1 MAVTKQQLAQWSREF
16 AAKNPDKVSGAG
28 STAQSTTTKKSSVT
42 KEQLSQWSREFD
54 KKEAQRQAEQE
65 QNTRDKALQQY
76 TERHI
81 SDMGEVDE
89 RNEPSQASS
98 GRKENLSPF
107 PSADAA
113 RERSSPDRGNGDD
126 RGQWPKQGGA
136 VGAAASGMQAAAQQT
151 LGAATRAQSAL
162 LKGSPTERALDMG
175 QKWGVPAKSGN
186 VLENVDGGAM
196 AYGTGR
202 AQELRASFAKDSVPD
217 EFDRINQ
224 WMDTGDNKNLADA
237 VRRVDNTHGAYTDA
251 DLIRKGGWTQAQI
264 DEARKMN
271 AALDA
276 IPAWQRGWRR
286 TANAIGGIGDTVA
299 AAPVLGA
306 EYGVQAGKNIDA
318 TLKNWKQVEQEV
330 KGDEHA
336 QSLFDLLTDVDMDY
350 NPTWPESRNREL
362 ISMGY
367 NSKEIREMRQKL
379 AGLEV
384 SDGIDKNQSVGYQLY
399 DRGQKLTAAAQ
410 SGLSP
415 AQKAVTGAVTSAA
428 ENLAIAAGGDGVPWI
443 LPMLSA
449 QGAAEAMGQSAEK
462 GESAGKALG
471 GGLAKFGAG
480 WAINSVGAA
489 DLAKTMGSDY
499 AKDTLAGQI
508 ADWVQGLAGS
518 SELAKRYPAVAAAI
532 SGGIDNSMQAFAETY
547 ADMAIDAALG
557 DSEAAKDL
565 FSKDTFLTA
574 LESGLSGGASGAL
587 GGAVGSGLH
596 SMSEALDRATATT
609 AASGGNREELL
620 GPRPAGY
627 EARPRAEIDAGS
639 RNPGSFNEATDSSAD
654 RALAGNEP
662 SQSASPTAPPEGRAT
677 GVTGSSELDAG
688 SASGREMAG
697 LATEAS
703 GIVNETAVNDDP
715 AVHTAAQNAGIEE
728 YKNSVDP
735 GLAEYV
741 DRVRA
746 GEKLEPYVVAETG
759 DRMRSAMMELTG
771 LEKVGD
777 RTLMDSNAVQHITNR
792 HAGGDS
798 SADGTMKESADV
810 ARAAYVLN
818 NFDNAYLSK
827 NKADGYFNSKGKRAS
842 IVIFEKKIDGS
853 HVVVEAVCDTKKNT
867 NYIVTEYLSKN
878 GVDEKEVAKGLRSPM
893 SAASDP
899 GVYVRNVVADP
910 SATAEE
916 LQSSMDAASD
926 PRDTPET
933 LADLPSAKTNIA
945 PEGGDVNGR
954 SYAEETLTADESALD
969 SSGWASV
976 EQKAA
981 AQLARAGRVSTQGVQ
996 TMVDNMPGGI
1006 GAQVY
1011 TQAAKALYRAG
1022 VYNVESF
1029 EKALNATGPEGTI
1042 GGAVRQVL
1050 ALGRQGENALKLAYL
1065 QGRGEAEAYS
1075 ARKAGELGGGKGVV
1089 RPDAGTVYRGD
1100 KAVSGDKSA
1109 DEAFLKLTAQSTGT
1123 AIHRMMQGLENNAKG
1138 YIKTAA
1144 GEMFFAGDAGSETV
1158 MHETFHA
1165 LNQWS
1170 AETGQAVMDRLLNY
1184 LVQQSGAESTEKLIQ
1199 SYLDKY
1205 AEAGQQLTYNQA
1217 LEEITAD
1224 AMETVFGTAESFRDF
1239 VRRQAAEARMNADA
1253 RGIIG
1258 KVMDKIQSLLESV
1271 LADVEHFLK
1280 KEPTN
1285 AAAKAA
1291 KSLTEEQLRD
1301 LRALY
1306 FEHQIAAGEKYR
1318 EAIHDAKQGSKNA
1331 AASETKDAAVKYS
1344 IDVGFEKAIDEL
1356 DRGSTKRYAIRV
1368 GSTSEVLKSI
1378 GVKDKDIFWQ
1388 AGKLRKILN
1397 KHSIANHNAA
1407 TGEGSIMTKEILKQV
1422 PQVLE
1427 HPIMVLHSDTSRNAD
1442 YASRIFMYGDVK
1454 DAAGK
1459 PVNVS
1464 LELLPTDRNGLVVDN
1479 IAVLS
1484 AYGHESYRAGKVV
1497 QGEILYV
1504 DPDTK
1509 RTAAWLRGNRLRLPF
1524 SLASGGSKATLHY
1537 ADGNVKA
1544 VTAEPLPGQP
1554 LYYLKAVTET
1564 EAQKL
1569 YPEKAAVKYQLEV
1582 DADSRDAA
1590 NSGGLGDVDAQME
1603 TIQKAVEA
1611 GGSKRISEEGLRSIA
1626 QAVRADHGSKVS
1638 AKWLTERL
1646 GALSDYLS
1654 QGKRVDW
1661 ADANAFVMDIAEQIM
1676 QKSSK
1681 RNDELWKAYPEL
1693 HKMSMQLEK
1702 GSAACGEILYWY
1714 GSWANARK
1722 EAARHGVS
1730 LTYTKDGQA
1739 SRWDGDFAELQKL
1752 GAGLLPAETPSSAAD
1767 ALEAMMSAHDAIRPT
1782 LENAYDEDWD
1792 GAKQDIAMQIWQR
1805 YMNTPEMAIGE
1816 NAQLREQFAQQRK
1829 EVRDIA
1835 RQQALEAR
1843 AKAQIAAAQQAR
1855 EAQDDLLEP
1864 YRKAAAKANY
1874 RKEVAE
1880 QFAKKQKASVEARV
1894 QLEKDKRLKQVQ
1906 KARDARE
1913 MDNTRRSV
1921 QKLTSELTRMIEKP
1935 SEKSYVPEYLVDKVR
1950 PVAALANDAIGN
1962 HEAAKK
1968 LRAGVNGI
1976 YGPLPADM
1984 SIRDAMG
1991 GLKSGITRE
2000 MKMGERAALEW
2011 ENSKL
2016 ADAIDDWLTDVN
2028 ENRQLKM
2035 EELRGQ
2041 IEQADKWLPEDTPEK
2056 RAWLKRLN
2064 EDLQAY
2070 RDGAMASLSVE
2081 ELRGLREIM
2090 EQTMFIVKN
2099 EAVML
2104 GSIEDVMIDD
2114 FAEGLHGELKEVAAK
2129 QKKGVLAQLG
2139 RAARDVYRINA
2150 TNIERNFERFG
2161 GYAHGGFME
2170 QLGQMLNDGQA
2181 RKSRITAEG
2190 EAIFADLTGPKH
2202 EKELYHFTHDLVDI
2216 GLKTE
2221 DGRPWLVTH
2230 DVMAELW
2237 VQLQNR
2243 QGMHHLLHGGAT
2255 IADMSLTTKGLKGV
2269 GRQRAET
2276 VKLGELVT
2284 VDESG
2289 NKLNAYEVS
2298 QREDALRTSIIG
2310 EIEKNLTEYDNK
2322 MIAAFR
2328 ELGKLTKGYIN
2339 ETSLALSGV
2348 KKARVDNYI
2357 RLHVDRNTNVEQNTG
2372 IQYDNSVGSEG
2383 FLQSRVNSSKP
2394 LELVGLVRQAAESI
2408 ENTAQ
2413 YAGMAIPLRNAEK
2426 VLNSMQGGKSLY
2438 GQIEKV
2444 WGETGRSYL
2453 NKALADLCGTKSDH
2467 EVFDRLCSTLRGN
2480 AAAAV
2485 LTGNLNVTLLQAA
2498 SLPTAAA
2505 ELGWG
2510 STGKS
2515 VLQFVKNVSPSKL
2528 AEIEKLAYEH
2538 GDAMLPT
2545 RLRGSRR
2552 GELGSTEKGV
2562 VGTLHDS
2569 ARNGDNAVVRAGV
2582 KAADAIGDFASGSI
2596 GKVDEITTAA
2606 LYYGA
2611 MEYVKSHP
2619 EEFDAEAAV
2628 YDSPAYWEAV
2638 RQKYQRVIE
2647 RTQPNYTA
2655 MQRTGFQRTKNQ
2667 MAKTLMMF
2675 STQRQQNAQI
2685 LVSALED
2692 AAAQA
2697 ARYKA
2702 DPSAANKEARET
2714 AKKRRADAIFSQI
2727 VQTALIAGL
2736 GVGVKLLFH
2745 KWGDLQDENGDM
2757 TVWSLLSNF
2766 IYQFFNSGVSNFT
2779 GGSEAWRAAETVM
2792 TGKSFGSYDTI
2803 SMTGFSAV
2811 NDMTK
2816 SIAKLNGLLDKDT
2829 GEMTEEEFA
2838 EYEKS
2843 VRWAWA
2849 DAVGQLAMLEGVPY
2863 NNMKK
2868 YVKAVNEW
2876 MDSIKK
2882 WKEEGKVSFD
2892 SAPSSATGQYDRLY
2906 NAIQSG
2912 DREEA
2917 AAAMKKLE
2925 QMRKEGKVKELK
2937 VDSQLK
2943 TRLKKYDA
2951 DILEAAKAQNAGK
2964 EKAAETA
2971 RKAAFRKL
2979 LEGLDVRSKDSA
2991 RRTELVNVVTGAV
3004 NEKAN
3009 ELLLAEKGRD
3019 KDASVYAD
3027 LLDEVEN
3034 GRVEDVQA
3042 EIGRLLTAGK
3052 DKGSIKDKITEAV
3065 KEEYLAGSDGD
3076 RERLEKKLLA
3086 LEDADGNPLY
3096 EEKNFAQ
3103 WVSAADKKAE
3113 KAKDEKNW
3121 WEGVK

>member
-1 MAVTKQQLAQWSREF
+1 MAWTAADINRLAQGSNNQKKWTANDI
-16 AAKNPDKVSGAG
+16 AALAKGTNSQKAD
-28 STAQSTTTKKSSVT
+28 T
-42 KEQLSQWSREFD
+42 KEQAA
-54 KKEAQRQAEQE
+54 KKTDPDIIRAR
-65 QNTRDKALQQY
+65 ALQQY
-76 TERHI
+76 TERHA
-81 SDMGEVDE
+81 SDMGEVDA
-89 RNEPSQASS
+89 RNDTSLAGRALARQDLSVADATAPLKRGATGVSGKFPLDAGSS
-98 GRKENLSPF
+98 VGRKM
-107 PSADAA
+107 A
-113 RERSSPDRGNGDD
+113 
-126 RGQWPKQGGA
+126 
-136 VGAAASGMQAAAQQT
+136 
-151 LGAATRAQSAL
+151 GAATGNS
-162 LKGSPTERALDMG
+162 GSGPARQMPEAAARALDMG

-186 VLENVDGGAM
+186 VLENVGSGAM
-196 AYGTGR
+196 AYGSGR

-224 WMDTGDNKNLADA
+224 WLDTGDNKNLADA

-251 DLIRKGGWTQAQI
+251 DLIQKGGWTQAQI

-276 IPAWQRGWRR
+276 IPTWKRYARR
-286 TANAIGGIGDTVA
+286 AANTIGGIGDTVA

-367 NSKEIREMRQKL
+367 NSKEIREMRQRL

-399 DRGQKLTAAAQ
+399 DRGQQLTAAAQ

-415 AQKAVTGAVTSAA
+415 TQRAVAGAVTSAA
-428 ENLAIAAGGDGVPWI
+428 ENLAIAAGGDGVAWI

-499 AKDTLAGQI
+499 AKDTMAGQI

-547 ADMAIDAALG
+547 ADMAIDAAMG
-557 DSEAAKDL
+557 DSEAAKNL
-565 FSKDTFLTA
+565 FTKDTFLTA

-587 GGAVGSGLH
+587 GGAVGSGLR
-596 SMSEALDRATATT
+596 SMSEALDRATEPAAAATAVVNKS
-609 AASGGNREELL
+609 AA
-620 GPRPAGY
+620 
-627 EARPRAEIDAGS
+627 D
-639 RNPGSFNEATDSSAD
+639 TSAD

-677 GVTGSSELDAG
+677 GVPGSSELDAG
-688 SASGREMAG
+688 SAAGREMTG
-697 LATEAS
+697 LATEGS
-703 GIVNETAVNDDP
+703 GSVNETAVNDDP
-715 AVHTAAQNAGIEE
+715 AVHTAAQNASIEE

-759 DRMRSAMMELTG
+759 DRMRSAMLELTG

-792 HAGGDS
+792 HAGGDG
-798 SADGTMKESADV
+798 SADGTMKESADM

-945 PEGGDVNGR
+945 PEGGAVNGR

-969 SSGWASV
+969 SSGWASG

-981 AQLARAGRVSTQGVQ
+981 AARLARAGRVSTQGVQ

-1006 GAQVY
+1006 GAGVY
-1011 TQAAKALYRAG
+1011 TQAAKALYRMG
-1022 VYNVESF
+1022 VNEVGSF
-1029 EKALNATGPEGTI
+1029 AEALKLTGPEGSM

-1050 ALGRQGENALKLAYL
+1050 ALGKQGENALKLAYL
-1065 QGRGEAEAYS
+1065 QGKGEAEVYNAN
-1075 ARKAGELGGGKGVV
+1075 KAGELGSGKGAV

-1138 YIKTAA
+1138 YIKAAA

-1199 SYLDKY
+1199 SYLDRY

-1224 AMETVFGTAESFRDF
+1224 AMETVFGTEESFRDF
-1239 VRRQAAEARMNADA
+1239 VRQQAAEARMNADV

-1258 KVMDKIQSLLESV
+1258 KVMDKIQNLLESV

-1306 FEHQIAAGEKYR
+1306 FEHQMTAGEKYR
-1318 EAIHDAKQGSKNA
+1318 EAIHEAKQGSKNA

-1344 IDVGFEKAIDEL
+1344 IDVGFEKAIEGLDE
-1356 DRGSTKRYAIRV
+1356 DSTRRYAIRV

-1427 HPIMVLHSDTSRNAD
+1427 HPIIVLHSDTSRNAD

-1544 VTAEPLPGQP
+1544 VTAEPLPGRP

-1603 TIQKAVEA
+1603 TIRKAVEA
-1611 GGSKRISEEGLRSIA
+1611 GGNKRVSEEGLRSIA

-1654 QGKRVDW
+1654 QGKGVDW
-1661 ADANAFVMDIAEQIM
+1661 ADANAFVMDMAEQIM
-1676 QKSSK
+1676 QKSAK

-1702 GSAACGEILYWY
+1702 GSAACGEILYRY

-1805 YMNTPEMAIGE
+1805 YMNAPEMAIGE

-1864 YRKAAAKANY
+1864 YRRAAAKANY

-1950 PVAALANDAIGN
+1950 PVAMLANDAIGN

-1968 LRAGVNGI
+1968 LRAGVNDI

-1984 SIRDAMG
+1984 SIRDAMD

-2000 MKMGERAALEW
+2000 MKMDERAALEW
-2011 ENSKL
+2011 KNSKL
-2016 ADAIDDWLTDVN
+2016 VDAIDNWLTDVN

-2139 RAARDVYRINA
+2139 RAVRDVYRINA

-2181 RKSRITAEG
+2181 RKNRITAEG

-2357 RLHVDRNTNVEQNTG
+2357 RLHVDRNTNAEQNTG

-2562 VGTLHDS
+2562 LGTLHDS

-2638 RQKYQRVIE
+2638 KQKYQRVIE

-2702 DPSAANKEARET
+2702 DPSAANKEALET
-2714 AKKRRADAIFSQI
+2714 AKARRADAIFSQI

-2779 GGSEAWRAAETVM
+2779 GGSEVWRATETAL

-2811 NDMTK
+2811 NDVTK

-2829 GEMTEEEFA
+2829 SEMTEEEFA

-2849 DAVGQLAMLEGVPY
+2849 DAAGQLAMLEGIPY
-2863 NNMKK
+2863 NNVKK

-2876 MDSIKK
+2876 MDSYKK
-2882 WKEEGKVSFD
+2882 WKEDGKVSFS

-2906 NAIQSG
+2906 NAIQRG
-2912 DREEA
+2912 DSEEA

-2925 QMRKEGKVKELK
+2925 QMGKTDK
-2937 VDSQLK
+2937 VDSELAR
-2943 TRLKKYDA
+2943 RLKKYDE
-2951 DILEAAKAQNAGK
+2951 DILEAAEARNSGK
-2964 EKAAETA
+2964 TRAEEEA
-2971 RKAAFRKL
+2971 RKAVFEKL
-2979 LEGLDVRSKDSA
+2979 REGLGVAPATDRAKGKADAARRAQLIDLVNKAVDGKADELLAGSKDGSIY
-2991 RRTELVNVVTGAV
+2991 
-3004 NEKAN
+3004 
-3009 ELLLAEKGRD
+3009 
-3019 KDASVYAD
+3019 DA

-3034 GRVEDVQA
+3034 GRAKDAQEELD
-3042 EIGRLLTAGK
+3042 RLMTAGK
-3052 DKGSIKDKITEAV
+3052 DKGSIKSKITEAV
-3065 KEEYLAGSDGD
+3065 KEEYLAGSDRD
-3076 RERLEKKLLA
+3076 REKLEKKLLA

-3096 EEKNFAQ
+3096 EEMNFAQ

-3121 WEGVK
+3121 WEEVK

>member
-1 MAVTKQQLAQWSREF
+1 
-16 AAKNPDKVSGAG
+16 
-28 STAQSTTTKKSSVT
+28 
-42 KEQLSQWSREFD
+42 
-54 KKEAQRQAEQE
+54 
-65 QNTRDKALQQY
+65 
-76 TERHI
+76 
-81 SDMGEVDE
+81 
-89 RNEPSQASS
+89 
-98 GRKENLSPF
+98 
-107 PSADAA
+107 
-113 RERSSPDRGNGDD
+113 
-126 RGQWPKQGGA
+126 
-136 VGAAASGMQAAAQQT
+136 
-151 LGAATRAQSAL
+151 
-162 LKGSPTERALDMG
+162 
-175 QKWGVPAKSGN
+175 VP
-186 VLENVDGGAM
+186 
-196 AYGTGR
+196 
-202 AQELRASFAKDSVPD
+202 
-217 EFDRINQ
+217 
-224 WMDTGDNKNLADA
+224 
-237 VRRVDNTHGAYTDA
+237 
-251 DLIRKGGWTQAQI
+251 
-264 DEARKMN
+264 
-271 AALDA
+271 
-276 IPAWQRGWRR
+276 
-286 TANAIGGIGDTVA
+286 
-299 AAPVLGA
+299 
-306 EYGVQAGKNIDA
+306 
-318 TLKNWKQVEQEV
+318 
-330 KGDEHA
+330 
-336 QSLFDLLTDVDMDY
+336 
-350 NPTWPESRNREL
+350 
-362 ISMGY
+362 
-367 NSKEIREMRQKL
+367 
-379 AGLEV
+379 
-384 SDGIDKNQSVGYQLY
+384 
-399 DRGQKLTAAAQ
+399 
-410 SGLSP
+410 
-415 AQKAVTGAVTSAA
+415 
-428 ENLAIAAGGDGVPWI
+428 
-443 LPMLSA
+443 
-449 QGAAEAMGQSAEK
+449 
-462 GESAGKALG
+462 
-471 GGLAKFGAG
+471 
-480 WAINSVGAA
+480 
-489 DLAKTMGSDY
+489 
-499 AKDTLAGQI
+499 
-508 ADWVQGLAGS
+508 
-518 SELAKRYPAVAAAI
+518 
-532 SGGIDNSMQAFAETY
+532 
-547 ADMAIDAALG
+547 
-557 DSEAAKDL
+557 
-565 FSKDTFLTA
+565 
-574 LESGLSGGASGAL
+574 
-587 GGAVGSGLH
+587 
-596 SMSEALDRATATT
+596 
-609 AASGGNREELL
+609 
-620 GPRPAGY
+620 
-627 EARPRAEIDAGS
+627 
-639 RNPGSFNEATDSSAD
+639 
-654 RALAGNEP
+654 
-662 SQSASPTAPPEGRAT
+662 
-677 GVTGSSELDAG
+677 GSSELDAG
-688 SASGREMAG
+688 SAAGREMAG
-697 LATEAS
+697 AATEAR
-703 GIVNETAVNDDP
+703 GIANETAVNDEP
-715 AVHTAAQNAGIEE
+715 AVHTAAQNASIEE

-792 HAGGDS
+792 HAGGDG

-818 NFDNAYLSK
+818 NFDNAYLAK
-827 NKADGYFNSKGKRAS
+827 ERAKGYKDSRSKRAP
-842 IVIFEKKIDGS
+842 IVVFEKKIDGS
-853 HVVVEAVCDTKKNT
+853 HIVVEAVCDTKKNY
-867 NYIVTEYLSKN
+867 NYIVSEYLSKN
-878 GVDEKEVAKGLRSPM
+878 GVDKKEMVKALRSPM
-893 SAASDP
+893 SAVASP
-899 GVYVRNVVADP
+899 EVYVRNVVAGSPTVTEAQQAPMDAASDP
-910 SATAEE
+910 RHTSETFSAHSSATAEE

-945 PEGGDVNGR
+945 PEGGAVNGR

-969 SSGWASV
+969 SSGWASG
-976 EQKAA
+976 EQKAAA

-996 TMVDNMPGGI
+996 TIVDNMPGGI
-1006 GAQVY
+1006 GAGVY
-1011 TQAAKALYRAG
+1011 TQAAKALYRMG
-1022 VYNVESF
+1022 VNEVGSF
-1029 EKALNATGPEGTI
+1029 AEALQLTGPEGSM
-1042 GGAVRQVL
+1042 GGATRQVL
-1050 ALGRQGENALKLAYL
+1050 ALGKQGENALKLAYL
-1065 QGRGEAEAYS
+1065 QGKGEAEVYNAH
-1075 ARKAGELGGGKGVV
+1075 KAGELGSGKGAV

-1138 YIKTAA
+1138 CIKAAA

-1239 VRRQAAEARMNADA
+1239 VRQQAAEARMNADA

-1258 KVMDKIQSLLESV
+1258 KVMDKIQNLLESV

-1318 EAIHDAKQGSKNA
+1318 EAIHEAKQGSKNA

-1344 IDVGFEKAIDEL
+1344 IDVGFEKAIEGLDE
-1356 DRGSTKRYAIRV
+1356 DSTKRYAIRV

-1427 HPIMVLHSDTSRNAD
+1427 HPIIVLHSDTSRNAD
-1442 YASRIFMYGDVK
+1442 YASRIFLYGDVK

-1479 IAVLS
+1479 IVVLS

-1554 LYYLKAVTET
+1554 LYYLKAVTEA

-1569 YPEKAAVKYQLEV
+1569 YPEKTAVKYQLEV

-1590 NSGGLGDVDAQME
+1590 NSSGLGDVDAQME
-1603 TIQKAVEA
+1603 TIRKAVET
-1611 GGSKRISEEGLRSIA
+1611 GGNKRISEESLRSIA
-1626 QAVRADHGSKVS
+1626 QAVRADHGSRVS

-1654 QGKRVDW
+1654 QGKGVDW

-1702 GSAACGEILYWY
+1702 GSAACGEILYQY
-1714 GSWANARK
+1714 GRGGKAPGGGGSWANARK

-1816 NAQLREQFAQQRK
+1816 NAQLREQFAAQRK

-1835 RQQALEAR
+1835 RQQELEAR
-1843 AKAQIAAAQQAR
+1843 AKAQIAAAQQDR
-1855 EAQDDLLEP
+1855 KAQDDLLEP

-1906 KARDARE
+1906 KARNARE

-1935 SEKSYVPEYLVDKVR
+1935 SEKSYVPEYLLNKVR
-1950 PVAALANDAIGN
+1950 PVAMLANDAIGN

-1968 LRAGVNGI
+1968 LRAEVNGI

-1984 SIRDAMG
+1984 SIRDAMD
-1991 GLKSGITRE
+1991 GLKSCITRE

-2104 GSIEDVMIDD
+2104 GSMEDVMIDD
-2114 FAEGLHGELKEVAAK
+2114 FAEGLHGELKDVAAK

-2139 RAARDVYRINA
+2139 RAARDVYRLNA

-2161 GYAHGGFME
+2161 GYVHGGFME
-2170 QLGQMLNDGQA
+2170 QLGRMLNDGQA

-2276 VKLGELVT
+2276 VKLGELMT

-2357 RLHVDRNTNVEQNTG
+2357 RLHVDRNTNAEQNTG

-2515 VLQFVKNVSPSKL
+2515 VLQFVKNASPSKL

-2552 GELGSTEKGV
+2552 GELGSTGKGV
-2562 VGTLHDS
+2562 LGTLHDS
-2569 ARNGDNAVVRAGV
+2569 ARNGDNAVVRVGV

-2619 EEFDAEAAV
+2619 AEFDAEAAV

-2638 RQKYQRVIE
+2638 KQKYQRVIE

-2702 DPSAANKEARET
+2702 DPSAANKEALET
-2714 AKKRRADAIFSQI
+2714 AKARRADAISSQI

-2779 GGSEAWRAAETVM
+2779 GGSEAWRATETVL

-2849 DAVGQLAMLEGVPY
+2849 DAVGQLAMLEGIPY
-2863 NNMKK
+2863 NNVKK

-2876 MDSIKK
+2876 MDSFQK

-2892 SAPSSATGQYDRLY
+2892 STPSSATGQYDRLY

-2912 DREEA
+2912 DSEEA

-2925 QMRKEGKVKELK
+2925 QMNKTDK

-2943 TRLKKYDA
+2943 TRLKKYDE
-2951 DILEAAKAQNAGK
+2951 DILEAAKTQNAGK

-2979 LEGLDVRSKDSA
+2979 LEGLDVGSTDSA
-2991 RRTELVNVVTGAV
+2991 RRAELADVVTGAV
-3004 NEKAN
+3004 NERAN

-3034 GRVEDVQA
+3034 GRAKDVQA
-3042 EIGRLLTAGK
+3042 EINRLLTAGK
-3052 DKGSIKDKITEAV
+3052 DKGSIKSKITEAV

-3086 LEDADGNPLY
+3086 LEDGDGNPLY
-3096 EEKNFAQ
+3096 EEKNFTQ

-3113 KAKDEKNW
+3113 KAKDERNW
-3121 WEGVK
+3121 WEEVK

>member
-1 MAVTKQQLAQWSREF
+1 
-16 AAKNPDKVSGAG
+16 
-28 STAQSTTTKKSSVT
+28 
-42 KEQLSQWSREFD
+42 
-54 KKEAQRQAEQE
+54 
-65 QNTRDKALQQY
+65 
-76 TERHI
+76 
-81 SDMGEVDE
+81 
-89 RNEPSQASS
+89 
-98 GRKENLSPF
+98 
-107 PSADAA
+107 
-113 RERSSPDRGNGDD
+113 
-126 RGQWPKQGGA
+126 
-136 VGAAASGMQAAAQQT
+136 
-151 LGAATRAQSAL
+151 
-162 LKGSPTERALDMG
+162 MG

-186 VLENVDGGAM
+186 VLENVGSGAM
-196 AYGTGR
+196 AYGSGP

-224 WMDTGDNKNLADA
+224 WLDTGDNKNLADA

-251 DLIRKGGWTQAQI
+251 DLIKKGGWTQAQI

-276 IPAWQRGWRR
+276 IPAWQRYARR
-286 TANAIGGIGDTVA
+286 AANTIGGITDTVA
-299 AAPVLGA
+299 AAPLLGA

-399 DRGQKLTAAAQ
+399 DRGQQLTAAAQ

-415 AQKAVTGAVTSAA
+415 TQRAVAGAVTSAA
-428 ENLAIAAGGDGVPWI
+428 ENLAIAAGGDGVAWI

-557 DSEAAKDL
+557 DSEAAKNL

-587 GGAVGSGLH
+587 GGAVGSRLR

-639 RNPGSFNEATDSSAD
+639 RNPGSFNEAEDASAD

-677 GVTGSSELDAG
+677 GVPGSSELDAG
-688 SASGREMAG
+688 SAAGREMAG
-697 LATEAS
+697 AATEAR
-703 GIVNETAVNDDP
+703 GIANETAVNDEP
-715 AVHTAAQNAGIEE
+715 AVHTAAQNASIEE

-792 HAGGDS
+792 HAGGDG

-818 NFDNAYLSK
+818 NFDNAYLAK
-827 NKADGYFNSKGKRAS
+827 ERAKGYKDSRSKRAP
-842 IVIFEKKIDGS
+842 IVVFEKKIDGS
-853 HVVVEAVCDTKKNT
+853 HIVVEAVCDTKKNY
-867 NYIVTEYLSKN
+867 NYIVSEYLSKN
-878 GVDEKEVAKGLRSPM
+878 GVDKKEMVKALRSPM
-893 SAASDP
+893 SAVASP
-899 GVYVRNVVADP
+899 EVYVRNVVAGSPTVTEAQQAPMDAASDP
-910 SATAEE
+910 RHTSETFSAHSSATAEE

-945 PEGGDVNGR
+945 PEGGAVNGR

-969 SSGWASV
+969 SSGWASG
-976 EQKAA
+976 EQKAAA

-996 TMVDNMPGGI
+996 TIVDNMPGGI
-1006 GAQVY
+1006 GAGVY
-1011 TQAAKALYRAG
+1011 TQAAKALYRMG
-1022 VYNVESF
+1022 VNEVGSF
-1029 EKALNATGPEGTI
+1029 AEALQLTGPEGSM
-1042 GGAVRQVL
+1042 GGATRQVL
-1050 ALGRQGENALKLAYL
+1050 ALGKQGENALKLAYL
-1065 QGRGEAEAYS
+1065 QGKGEAEVYNAH
-1075 ARKAGELGGGKGVV
+1075 KAGELGSGKGAV

-1138 YIKTAA
+1138 CIKAAA

-1239 VRRQAAEARMNADA
+1239 VRQQAAEARMNADA

-1258 KVMDKIQSLLESV
+1258 KVMDKIQNLLESV

-1318 EAIHDAKQGSKNA
+1318 EAIHEAKQGSKNA

-1344 IDVGFEKAIDEL
+1344 IDVGFEKAIEGLDE
-1356 DRGSTKRYAIRV
+1356 DSTKRYAIRV

-1427 HPIMVLHSDTSRNAD
+1427 HPIIVLHSDTSRNAD
-1442 YASRIFMYGDVK
+1442 YASRIFLYGDVK

-1479 IAVLS
+1479 IVVLS

-1554 LYYLKAVTET
+1554 LYYLKAVTEA

-1569 YPEKAAVKYQLEV
+1569 YPEKTAVKYQLEV

-1590 NSGGLGDVDAQME
+1590 NSSGLGDVDAQME
-1603 TIQKAVEA
+1603 TIRKAVET
-1611 GGSKRISEEGLRSIA
+1611 GGNKRISEESLRSIA
-1626 QAVRADHGSKVS
+1626 QAVRADHGSRVS

-1654 QGKRVDW
+1654 QGKGVDW

-1702 GSAACGEILYWY
+1702 GSAACGEILYQY

-1816 NAQLREQFAQQRK
+1816 NAQLREQFAAQRK

-1835 RQQALEAR
+1835 RQQELEAR
-1843 AKAQIAAAQQAR
+1843 AKAQIAAAQQDR
-1855 EAQDDLLEP
+1855 KAQDDLLEP

-1906 KARDARE
+1906 KARNARE

-1935 SEKSYVPEYLVDKVR
+1935 SEKSYVPEYLLNKVR
-1950 PVAALANDAIGN
+1950 PVAMLANDAIGN

-1968 LRAGVNGI
+1968 LRAEVNGI

-1984 SIRDAMG
+1984 SIRDAMD

-2104 GSIEDVMIDD
+2104 GSMEDVMIDD
-2114 FAEGLHGELKEVAAK
+2114 FAEGLHGELKDVAAK

-2139 RAARDVYRINA
+2139 RAARDVYRLNA

-2161 GYAHGGFME
+2161 GYVHGGFME
-2170 QLGQMLNDGQA
+2170 QLGRMLNDGQA

-2276 VKLGELVT
+2276 VKLGELMT

-2357 RLHVDRNTNVEQNTG
+2357 RLHVDRNTNAEQNTG

-2515 VLQFVKNVSPSKL
+2515 VLQFVKNASPSKL

-2552 GELGSTEKGV
+2552 GELGSTGKGV
-2562 VGTLHDS
+2562 LGTLHDS
-2569 ARNGDNAVVRAGV
+2569 ARNGDNAVVRVGV

-2619 EEFDAEAAV
+2619 AEFDAEAAV

-2638 RQKYQRVIE
+2638 KQKYQRVIE

-2702 DPSAANKEARET
+2702 DPSAANKEALET
-2714 AKKRRADAIFSQI
+2714 AKARRADAISSQI

-2779 GGSEAWRAAETVM
+2779 GGSEAWRATETVL

-2849 DAVGQLAMLEGVPY
+2849 DAVGQLAMLEGIPY
-2863 NNMKK
+2863 NNVKK

-2876 MDSIKK
+2876 MDSFQK

-2892 SAPSSATGQYDRLY
+2892 STPSSATGQYDRLY

-2912 DREEA
+2912 DSEEA

-2925 QMRKEGKVKELK
+2925 QMNKTDK

-2943 TRLKKYDA
+2943 TRLKKYDE
-2951 DILEAAKAQNAGK
+2951 DILEAAKTQNAGK

-2979 LEGLDVRSKDSA
+2979 LEGLDVGSTDSA
-2991 RRTELVNVVTGAV
+2991 RRAELADVVTGAV
-3004 NEKAN
+3004 NERAN

-3034 GRVEDVQA
+3034 GRAKDVQA
-3042 EIGRLLTAGK
+3042 EINRLLTAGK
-3052 DKGSIKDKITEAV
+3052 DKGSIKSKITEAV

-3086 LEDADGNPLY
+3086 LEDGDGNPLY
-3096 EEKNFAQ
+3096 EEKNFTQ

-3113 KAKDEKNW
+3113 KAKDERNW
-3121 WEGVK
+3121 WEEVK

>member
-1 MAVTKQQLAQWSREF
+1 MAITMENIKARRQKLEQGAGGRQ
-16 AAKNPDKVSGAG
+16 SGAALPARSG
-28 STAQSTTTKKSSVT
+28 TADKSTARQDHSVGT
-42 KEQLSQWSREFD
+42 VSAPLAKTAGSGVSMESIKARRATL
-54 KKEAQRQAEQE
+54 E
-65 QNTRDKALQQY
+65 QNTRNKALQQY

-81 SDMGEVDE
+81 SDMGEVDA
-89 RNEPSQASS
+89 RNDTSQAASPTATENIS

-113 RERSSPDRGNGDD
+113 RERSSPIRG
-126 RGQWPKQGGA
+126 
-136 VGAAASGMQAAAQQT
+136 
-151 LGAATRAQSAL
+151 AL
-162 LKGSPTERALDMG
+162 LKGNPTERALDMG

-186 VLENVDGGAM
+186 VLENVGSGAM
-196 AYGTGR
+196 AYGSGR

-224 WMDTGDNKNLADA
+224 WMDTEDNKNLADA

-276 IPAWQRGWRR
+276 IPAWKRYARR
-286 TANAIGGIGDTVA
+286 AANTIGGIGDTVA

-367 NSKEIREMRQKL
+367 NSKEIREMRQRL

-399 DRGQKLTAAAQ
+399 DRGQQLTAAAQ

-415 AQKAVTGAVTSAA
+415 TQRAVAGAVTSAA
-428 ENLAIAAGGDGVPWI
+428 ENLAVAGVNPAAV
-443 LPMLSA
+443 LPVLSA

-518 SELAKRYPAVAAAI
+518 SELAQRYPAVAAAI

-557 DSEAAKDL
+557 DSEAAKNL

-587 GGAVGSGLH
+587 GGAVGSRLR
-596 SMSEALDRATATT
+596 SMSEALDRATEPAAAATAVVNKS
-609 AASGGNREELL
+609 AA
-620 GPRPAGY
+620 
-627 EARPRAEIDAGS
+627 DA
-639 RNPGSFNEATDSSAD
+639 SAD
-654 RALAGNEP
+654 RALAGNEH

-677 GVTGSSELDAG
+677 GVPGSSELDAG
-688 SASGREMAG
+688 SAAGRKMAG
-697 LATEAS
+697 AATEAS

-715 AVHTAAQNAGIEE
+715 AVHTAAQNVGIEE

-759 DRMRSAMMELTG
+759 DRMRSAMLELTG

-792 HAGGDS
+792 HAGGDG

-818 NFDNAYLSK
+818 NFDNAYLAK
-827 NKADGYFNSKGKRAS
+827 DRAKGYRTSNGKRAP

-916 LQSSMDAASD
+916 LQASMDAASD

-945 PEGGDVNGR
+945 PEGGAVNGR
-954 SYAEETLTADESALD
+954 SYAEETLTAHESALD
-969 SSGWASV
+969 SSGWASG
-976 EQKAA
+976 EQKAAA

-1006 GAQVY
+1006 GAGVY
-1011 TQAAKALYRAG
+1011 TQAAKALYRMG
-1022 VYNVESF
+1022 VNEVGSF
-1029 EKALNATGPEGTI
+1029 AEALKLTGPEGSM
-1042 GGAVRQVL
+1042 GGAVQQVL
-1050 ALGRQGENALKLAYL
+1050 ALGKQGENALNLAYL
-1065 QGRGEAEAYS
+1065 QGKGEAEVYNAH
-1075 ARKAGELGGGKGVV
+1075 KAGELGSGKGAV

-1138 YIKTAA
+1138 YIKAAA

-1199 SYLDKY
+1199 SYLDRY

-1239 VRRQAAEARMNADA
+1239 VRQQAAEARMNADA
-1253 RGIIG
+1253 RGIVG
-1258 KVMDKIQSLLESV
+1258 KAMDKIQNLLESV
-1271 LADVEHFLK
+1271 LADVKRFLK

-1306 FEHQIAAGEKYR
+1306 FEHQMTAGEKYR
-1318 EAIHDAKQGSKNA
+1318 EAIHEAKQGSKNA

-1344 IDVGFEKAIDEL
+1344 IDVGFEKAIEGLDE
-1356 DRGSTKRYAIRV
+1356 DSTRRYAIRV

-1427 HPIMVLHSDTSRNAD
+1427 HPIIVLHSDTSRNAD

-1484 AYGHESYRAGKVV
+1484 AYGHESYRTGKVV

-1524 SLASGGSKATLHY
+1524 SLTSGGSKATLHY

-1544 VTAEPLPGQP
+1544 VTAEPLPGRP
-1554 LYYLKAVTET
+1554 LYYLKAVTEA
-1564 EAQKL
+1564 EVQKL

-1590 NSGGLGDVDAQME
+1590 NSSGLGDVDAQME
-1603 TIQKAVEA
+1603 TIQKAVET
-1611 GGSKRISEEGLRSIA
+1611 GGNKRISEESLRSIA

-1654 QGKRVDW
+1654 QGKGVDW

-1702 GSAACGEILYWY
+1702 GSAACGEILYRY

-1805 YMNTPEMAIGE
+1805 YMNAPEMAIGE
-1816 NAQLREQFAQQRK
+1816 NAQLREQFAAQRK

-1843 AKAQIAAAQQAR
+1843 AKAQIAAAQQDR
-1855 EAQDDLLEP
+1855 KAQDDLLEP

-1950 PVAALANDAIGN
+1950 PVAMLANDAIGN

-1968 LRAGVNGI
+1968 LRAGANDI

-2161 GYAHGGFME
+2161 GYVHGGFME

-2255 IADMSLTTKGLKGV
+2255 IADMSLTTKGLKGA

-2298 QREDALRTSIIG
+2298 QREDALRTNIIG

-2453 NKALADLCGTKSDH
+2453 NKALADLCGTKNDH

-2515 VLQFVKNVSPSKL
+2515 VLQFVKNISPSKL

-2552 GELGSTEKGV
+2552 GELGSTGKGV

-2619 EEFDAEAAV
+2619 TEFDAEAAV

-2638 RQKYQRVIE
+2638 KQKYQRVIE

-2702 DPSAANKEARET
+2702 DPSAANKEALET
-2714 AKKRRADAIFSQI
+2714 AKARRADAISSQI

-2757 TVWSLLSNF
+2757 TAGSLLSNF
-2766 IYQFFNSGVSNFT
+2766 IYQFFNSGVSNFI
-2779 GGSEAWRAAETVM
+2779 GGSEVWRATETVA

-2829 GEMTEEEFA
+2829 SEMTEEEFA
-2838 EYEKS
+2838 KYEKN

-2849 DAVGQLAMLEGVPY
+2849 DAAGQLAMLEGVPY
-2863 NNMKK
+2863 NNVKK

-2876 MDSIKK
+2876 MDSIEK
-2882 WKEEGKVSFD
+2882 WKEEGKVSF
-2892 SAPSSATGQYDRLY
+2892 SSTPSSATGQYDRLY

-2912 DREEA
+2912 DSEEA

-2925 QMRKEGKVKELK
+2925 QMGKTDK

-2943 TRLKKYDA
+2943 TRLKKYDE

-2971 RKAAFRKL
+2971 RQAAFKKL
-2979 LEGLDVRSKDSA
+2979 LDGLDVGSKDSA

-3027 LLDEVEN
+3027 LLDELEN
-3034 GRVEDVQA
+3034 GRVKDAQA
-3042 EIGRLLTAGK
+3042 EITRLMTAGK
-3052 DKGSIKDKITEAV
+3052 KKSSIKDKITDAV
-3065 KEEYLAGSDGD
+3065 KEEYLAGNDGD

-3086 LEDADGNPLY
+3086 LEDGDGNPLY
-3096 EEKNFAQ
+3096 EEKNFTQ
-3103 WVSAADKKAE
+3103 WVSQADKKAE

-3121 WEGVK
+3121 WDEVK